1 MRLWNWQQGRAVT
14 RVQATLTEGAMG
26 EKEAEMGEQDK
37 NVNEL
42 AEYQRLLGYWPPMGN
57 LPLDRWADDGGR
69 P

>member
-1 MRLWNWQQGRAVT
+1 
-14 RVQATLTEGAMG
+14 MG